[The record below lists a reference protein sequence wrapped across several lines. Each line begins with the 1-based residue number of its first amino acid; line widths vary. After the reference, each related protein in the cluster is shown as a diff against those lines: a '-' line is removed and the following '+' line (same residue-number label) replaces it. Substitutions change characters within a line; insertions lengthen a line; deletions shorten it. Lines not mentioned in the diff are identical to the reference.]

1 MEGSI
6 RELCRLGI
14 VHFMLYKDTITGGG
28 SHASLLELIASP
40 EFDAVECSWINRDDV
55 RRSVAEARRKSGKT
69 LAFGAQPVLLTQQL
83 DLNSADEEQRR
94 TAVAAVKAVIP
105 QAYEL
110 GAEGFALLSGRAVS
124 PADRQNHQNYHN
136 AMDNLVR
143 SLIEIADALAERGSI
158 PLVLETFDQLPY
170 GKNCLIG
177 PNRDAARIAREV
189 RKSHPGFG
197 LMIDLSHLPL
207 QGETPREAWEAV
219 GEYLVHAHMG
229 NCIMNKPAHP
239 MNGDAH
245 PPLCHP
251 EGENGIDELADYLS
265 VLYRGGFLNRED
277 RPVLSFEVACE
288 GTASPEAAEALLR
301 QSLDTLKQAWRRV

>member
-28 SHASLLELIASP
+28 SRASLLELIASP
-40 EFDAVECSWINRDDV
+40 EFDAVECSWIDRDDV

-69 LAFGAQPVLLTQQL
+69 LAFGAQPVLLTQRL

-94 TAVAAVKAVIP
+94 AAVDAVKAVIP

-110 GAEGFALLSGRAVS
+110 GAESFALLSGPAVS
-124 PADRQNHQNYHN
+124 PADRQNHQN
-136 AMDNLVR
+136 AMENLVR

-170 GKNCLIG
+170 GKNRLIG

-197 LMIDLSHLPL
+197 LMIDSSHLPL

-229 NCIMNKPAHP
+229 NCIMNKSGHP

-251 EGENGIDELADYLS
+251 QGENGIDELADYLS

-277 RPVLSFEVACE
+277 RPVLSFEVARDD
-288 GTASPEAAEALLR
+288 TSSPDAAEAVLR